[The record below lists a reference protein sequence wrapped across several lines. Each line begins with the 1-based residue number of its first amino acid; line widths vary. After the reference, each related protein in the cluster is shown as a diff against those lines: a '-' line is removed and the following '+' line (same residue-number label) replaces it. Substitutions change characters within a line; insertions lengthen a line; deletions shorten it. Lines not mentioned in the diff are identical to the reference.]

1 MKEKRSMA
9 NAPDG
14 DQLLVTVDEAAR
26 RLSIGR
32 SHLYEYLLRGS
43 LRSVRIGR
51 SRRIVSRDLEAFI
64 EGLLQDSTDA
74 APTFAE
80 PAQIRAVKRVPK
92 PPRRR

>member
-1 MKEKRSMA
+1 MKEERSMA

-51 SRRIVSRDLEAFI
+51 SRRIASRDLEAFI
-64 EGLLQDSTDA
+64 GGLLQDSADTS
-74 APTFAE
+74 PIGVE
-80 PAQIRAVKRVPK
+80 PAQIRPVKRVPE